1 MTRRWPDSI
10 YGHGNE
16 PDPRFRLANERTF
29 LAWIRTTIALLA
41 AAAAVDAFELRIPGW
56 LQTALGVLLAAA
68 ALLAA
73 IQSWRGWAAAERAL
87 RHDRPLPSN
96 DMNIVLAVALVVV
109 AVVPGVVFVLWFR

>member
-1 MTRRWPDSI
+1 MTKRWPDSI

-16 PDPRFRLANERTF
+16 PDPRFSLANERTF

-41 AAAAVDAFELRIPGW
+41 AAAAVDAFELRIPDW
-56 LQTALGVLLAAA
+56 LQTSLGVLLAVA

-96 DMNIVLAVALVVV
+96 DMNIVLAIALVIVAVALLV
-109 AVVPGVVFVLWFR
+109 GSILW

>member
-1 MTRRWPDSI
+1 MAKRWPESI
-10 YGHGNE
+10 YGHGDE
-16 PDPRFRLANERTF
+16 PDPRFSLANERTF

-56 LQTALGVLLAAA
+56 LQTTLGVLLALA

-109 AVVPGVVFVLWFR
+109 AVVLVVGSILW

>member
-1 MTRRWPDSI
+1 MAKRWPENI
-10 YGHGNE
+10 YGHGQE
-16 PDPRFRLANERTF
+16 PDPRFSLANERTF

-41 AAAAVDAFELRIPGW
+41 AAAAVDAFELRIAGW
-56 LQTALGVLLAAA
+56 LQTTLGVLLAVA

-109 AVVPGVVFVLWFR
+109 AVVLVVGSILW